1 MLLTPGHSCPPP
13 HARLQGTLGG
23 RLLKDDGATP
33 FTAGFEPYEWE
44 QQVNG
49 TVRSAL

>member
-1 MLLTPGHSCPPP
+1 MVWEMDTAAPEE
-13 HARLQGTLGG
+13 GTLGG
-23 RLLKDDGATP
+23 ELLAEDGATP
-33 FTAGFEPYEWE
+33 FTAGFEPYRWE